1 LEDDLKGL
9 LQAIAAWG
17 LPGLFLVALLDSA
30 GVPLP
35 TGVDALL
42 IALCAVKPGTAPLAV
57 LLATTG
63 SAVGCLFLFYVA
75 RKGGKAY
82 LERQT
87 QTGKAR
93 RLREWFQQFGL
104 ITVFISVLSPV
115 PLPTKVF
122 VLSAGA
128 LGASPLWFLVSV
140 VAGRI
145 PRYIGLAWLGS
156 QLGTRSA
163 DWLKAHAWHF
173 AGGAVAL
180 ARGSTCSPVG
190 RAPGAR
196 GRAAR
201 LMRAGCRRY
210 SAM

>member
-1 LEDDLKGL
+1 VAALPEEARLKAL

-42 IALCAVKPGTAPLAV
+42 ITLCAVRPEVAPLAV
-57 LLATTG
+57 ILATTG

-93 RLREWFQQFGL
+93 RLREWFQQYGL
-104 ITVFISVLSPV
+104 ITVFISVLSPI

-128 LGASPLWFLVSV
+128 LGASPLWFVVSV

-156 QLGTRSA
+156 QLGAHSTE
-163 DWLKAHAWHF
+163 WLKAHVWHF
-173 AGGAVAL
+173 AAGAAAL
-180 ARGSTCSPVG
+180 ALSLYLLTRWMGG
-190 RAPGAR
+190 RRAEAAP
-196 GRAAR
+196 RA
-201 LMRAGCRRY
+201 
-210 SAM
+210 